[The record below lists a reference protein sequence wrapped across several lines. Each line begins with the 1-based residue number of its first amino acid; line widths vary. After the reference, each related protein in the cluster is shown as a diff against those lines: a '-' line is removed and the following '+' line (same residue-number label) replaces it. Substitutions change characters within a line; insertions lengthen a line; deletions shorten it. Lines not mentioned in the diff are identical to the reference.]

1 MFQSCLTFRVWR
13 GIRLEIASR
22 CCFENSISIP
32 GMAVTGQ
39 LAAAVCLGMHCLDVV
54 KQECRLTTYV
64 ACMACRSFSWI
75 CWHVHVI
82 SLYPASFR
90 SSFAFLNV
98 NLERDSERLCKFPK
112 GSKGRTRAK
121 VSPELPIALWEI
133 QFVLP
138 VFEVTHEARGE
149 WLQIR
154 WLEPSWALQ
163 AQGHKRHQKKLHQ
176 LSLQPPWPSKALCF
190 EKRQTLSFSLLLQKP
205 EVTNQPKMRPV
216 DSCKNYARNLSESQ
230 KELLGAC
237 LLICLLISSFLLM
250 EFWGQKLI
258 YSGKI
263 LADEVGTSKTWCIAA

>member
-90 SSFAFLNV
+90 SSLHSWTWIWKEIQNV
-98 NLERDSERLCKFPK
+98 SASSQKDQKDALGP
-112 GSKGRTRAK
+112 RAK
-121 VSPELPIALWEI
+121 ESPELPIALWEI
-133 QFVLP
+133 QFVLT
-138 VFEVTHEARGE
+138 VFWSHTWSERCVIADPLTWAILSPASPRPQKTPKKSSTNYHCSRRGHP
-149 WLQIR
+149 R
-154 WLEPSWALQ
+154 RFAL
-163 AQGHKRHQKKLHQ
+163 KKDKLFHFR
-176 LSLQPPWPSKALCF
+176 CC
-190 EKRQTLSFSLLLQKP
+190 
-205 EVTNQPKMRPV
+205 
-216 DSCKNYARNLSESQ
+216 CKNLRWQTSQRWDQWTLVKNHARNLSERQ
-230 KELLGAC
+230 KEVLVPAC
-237 LLICLLISSFLLM
+237 WSACWSHHFCWRSSEVRNWSTVAKSWQMRSAL
-250 EFWGQKLI
+250 QKHD
-258 YSGKI
+258 
-263 LADEVGTSKTWCIAA
+263 A

>member
-90 SSFAFLNV
+90 SSLHSWTWIWKEIQNV
-98 NLERDSERLCKFPK
+98 SASSQKDQKDALGP
-112 GSKGRTRAK
+112 RAK
-121 VSPELPIALWEI
+121 ESPELPIALWEI
-133 QFVLP
+133 QFVLT
-138 VFEVTHEARGE
+138 VFEVTHEVRGA

-216 DSCKNYARNLSESQ
+216 DSCKNHARNLSERQ
-230 KELLGAC
+230 KEVLVPAC
-237 LLICLLISSFLLM
+237 WSACWSHHFCWRSSEVRNWSTVAKSWQMRSAL
-250 EFWGQKLI
+250 QKHD
-258 YSGKI
+258 
-263 LADEVGTSKTWCIAA
+263 A